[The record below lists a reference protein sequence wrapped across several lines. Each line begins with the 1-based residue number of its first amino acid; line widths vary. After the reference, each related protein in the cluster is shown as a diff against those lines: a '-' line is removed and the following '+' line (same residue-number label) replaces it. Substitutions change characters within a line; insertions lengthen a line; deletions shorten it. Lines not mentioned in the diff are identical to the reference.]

1 MKKLL
6 SVLFILSA
14 FTYSSI
20 SQSDL
25 PGQSVVDEVFGPNEL
40 DKEENLNKCC
50 FAEYG
55 WHVAAEVKSGDSPLQ
70 LSLEDGDIAFTLLSK
85 GIAPLYDE
93 QFFLLEDGRI
103 VVVSS
108 ILTFE
113 KRLFRFSINANS
125 LNR

>member
-1 MKKLL
+1 MRKLL
-6 SVLFILSA
+6 SVLFIVSA
-14 FTYSSI
+14 FAYSSNA
-20 SQSDL
+20 QSDL
-25 PGQSVVDEVFGPNEL
+25 PGQSIVDSVFQPNEL
-40 DKEENLNKCC
+40 DTEENLNKCC
-50 FAEYG
+50 FAAYG
-55 WHVAAEVKSGDSPLQ
+55 WHIAPKVKSVDSPIP
-70 LSLEDGDIAFTLLSK
+70 LSLVDGDIAFTLLSK
-85 GIAPLYDE
+85 GIVPLYDE